1 MLYIPSLLALATI
14 VAGHIM
20 GVSPENQHLY
30 DVSDDGTWRCLLD
43 LSIVL
48 QAHQINDNF
57 CDCPDGSDE
66 PGTNACEFTEDAPQ
80 YFYCANE
87 GYLPKYIENFKVN
100 DGVCDY
106 DVCCDGSDEYLSGKC
121 ENRCGEVMQQY
132 QNYIND
138 RGLAMVNALKFKDEL
153 VAKARVNKAKLEEKV
168 ASMKSELQ
176 SKTQDL
182 ERLNQQLKEAE
193 DDETNDENFS
203 QSILNELA
211 SYAELI
217 ENQFSQL
224 FASSNAQKERV
235 AQLEQLLADLVK
247 NYNPNFND
255 LSVKQCVKLFEEY
268 ISNKPQESEN
278 QPTLEK
284 FKEGFAS
291 LAEKLKLWLPV
302 STPGIAIVPNLG
314 NMMHYYYGQLISN
327 FKPKEPTNESQ
338 APKRRFTGSLSKL
351 REKISSAEKDLNAQ
365 MADFSIHDDSLQKD
379 YGPNE
384 ILRAVEGEWVNK
396 KIGEY
401 TYKLGF
407 LDAIY
412 QDNTLVGRFANF
424 DGSSLHYTQ
433 GSKCW
438 NGPQRSA
445 VVQIVCGPL
454 NDLVSVSEPEKC
466 QYKFILESPIG
477 CSQMSNDEIGESF
490 KVDTSGFN

>member
-1 MLYIPSLLALATI
+1 
-14 VAGHIM
+14 M

-66 PGTNACEFTEDAPQ
+66 PGTNACEFTEDAPR

-87 GYLPKYIENFKVN
+87 GYLPKYVENFKVN

-153 VAKARVNKAKLEEKV
+153 VAMARVNKAKLEEKV

-193 DDETNDENFS
+193 DDEANDENFS

-268 ISNKPQESEN
+268 ISNKPHESEN

-302 STPGIAIVPNLG
+302 STP
-314 NMMHYYYGQLISN
+314 
-327 FKPKEPTNESQ
+327 ES
-338 APKRRFTGSLSKL
+338 LL
-351 REKISSAEKDLNAQ
+351 EKISSAEKDLNAQ